1 MFNEATALTFPAPV
15 PTPVYRAVIDK
26 RVEVFGNCCPPIPW
40 TQFVTRPFTLT
51 DRQIQNEIERE
62 RVGVGVE
69 GSVGNSD
76 WVTNTCD
83 QQPESPIEYHRNRNT
98 TYVQKFVR
106 LIKFDS
112 AVATG
117 TAQGC
122 DSGQK
127 EVGLEWVE
135 QWPRSRSV
143 TSGKCH
149 KCKPTQKTIRRQFK
163 TIFTA
168 GNRSPGSCYLL
179 WPTAQTRLEQQ
190 PAERQRAGNWNS
202 CSNFCSISFDL
213 VIWH

>member
-1 MFNEATALTFPAPV
+1 M
-15 PTPVYRAVIDK
+15 K
-26 RVEVFGNCCPPIPW
+26 
-40 TQFVTRPFTLT
+40 
-51 DRQIQNEIERE
+51 
-62 RVGVGVE
+62 